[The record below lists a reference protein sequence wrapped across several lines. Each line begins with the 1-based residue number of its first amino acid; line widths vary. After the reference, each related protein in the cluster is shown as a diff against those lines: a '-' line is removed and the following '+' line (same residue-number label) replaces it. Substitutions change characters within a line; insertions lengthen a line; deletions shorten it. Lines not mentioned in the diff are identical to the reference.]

1 MQIMEVKLWKKIYL
15 IATLLAVLS
24 FTGCAKQPKPV
35 IPVELFEAS
44 YVAYNDDRD
53 NFIATYY
60 YNVVH
65 EDEAQTLG
73 KYAYNNIELLSN
85 SLKLS
90 EVRNGFVITFNALE
104 LSEIIVKNK
113 ENVLYADVVVTSENI
128 ISRAYGK

>member
-1 MQIMEVKLWKKIYL
+1 MKKLLFKSVAI
-15 IATLLAVLS
+15 LLAVVS

-35 IPVELFEAS
+35 IPVELFEVS
-44 YVAYNDDRD
+44 YVAYTDDRD

-73 KYAYNNIELLSN
+73 KYDYSNIELLSS

-90 EVRNGFVITFNALE
+90 EVQNGFVITFNALE
-104 LSEIIVKNK
+104 LSEIIVNNK
-113 ENVLYADVVVTSENI
+113 ENVIYADVVATSENI
-128 ISRAYGK
+128 ISRAYSN